1 MKKMTKILLSSA
13 VLFLVSHAAYGQ
25 CKVPTDG
32 IYILDSDVKDVLKG
46 APPAV
51 DQQLRIVDLCKYN
64 LAVGIIHRGPTAAPA
79 AGAARGKAGNKGGN
93 KGGGKQTANVV
104 RCSTG
109 MAPEGAAP
117 AGAGGISHDDETE
130 TYIIVS
136 GGGTLVTGGAIVN
149 GVRSG
154 PESEVTKVLNGPS
167 CSGQIVGDVTKRPV
181 APGDIIIIPYGVPH
195 GWMDI
200 TDHVDYLSVRPDPD
214 HVLETGYINPAIK
227 K

>member
-1 MKKMTKILLSSA
+1 MKKMTKTMLSSA
-13 VLFLVSHAAYGQ
+13 VLFLASHTAYGQ

-32 IYILDSDVKDVLKG
+32 VYIMDTDVKEVLKG

-51 DQQLRIVDLCKYN
+51 DQQLRVVDLCKYN
-64 LAVGIIHRGPTAAPA
+64 LAVGIIHRGPTGAGA
-79 AGAARGKAGNKGGN
+79 AGAARGKAGKGGA
-93 KGGGKQTANVV
+93 KQVPANIQ
-104 RCSTG
+104 RCNAGT
-109 MAPEGAAP
+109 APEGAAP
-117 AGAGGISHDDETE
+117 AGAGGISHDSETE

-136 GGGTLVTGGAIVN
+136 GGGTVVTGGAIVN

-167 CSGQIVGDVTKRPV
+167 CSGQIVGNVTKRPV
-181 APGDIIIIPYGVPH
+181 VPGDIVIIPFGVPH
-195 GWMDI
+195 GWIDI

-214 HVLETGYINPAIK
+214 HVLQTGYVNPAIK